1 MTKIIEVIVSPTG
14 DAKVETKGFAGAEC
28 RDASAFIEKAM
39 GKQQRE
45 TLKAEYHRQR
55 IQQTNREQA

>member
-28 RDASAFIEKAM
+28 REASAFIEKAM
-39 GKQQRE
+39 GTRQSE
-45 TLKAEYHRQR
+45 LLSAEYHRRQTH
-55 IQQTNREQA
+55 QTNREQA